1 MARAKAPNL
10 TAKLKSSQ
18 PPKLLIVGAGQ
29 LVDRRATLL
38 RIRDDL
44 TQELKEVAVGPLY
57 LLIDVALQALIHDLR
72 GRPDGAIEVIQGPEL
87 DHGRLRK
94 YTTPAASKKAS

>member
-1 MARAKAPNL
+1 MARSKGPNL
-10 TAKLKSSQ
+10 AAKLKSSQ

-57 LLIDVALQALIHDLR
+57 LLIDIALQSLIHDLR
-72 GRPDGAIEVIQGPEL
+72 SRPDGSIEVIQGPEL
-87 DHGRLRK
+87 DHGRLPK
-94 YTTPAASKKAS
+94 YSSTKAKPS